1 MKKKLEDTIFVIL
14 GIILGTITTGYLIN
28 RNSNVVNFLEIMDLT
43 IQLFNVFIVIYIFMR
58 ERKERDENRKINY
71 KLYWYKTYIL
81 PNSMENVNKFF
92 EKLDLHIENG
102 MSKNEKMTN
111 EYTNYTNE
119 LNECKKNITE
129 LMMIVSKITYTNVIK
144 CFINFQDEFNGK
156 ITESSKEE
164 LKKIAKKYK
173 NSIISELYK
182 LWRRKN
188 IADSSYCINCIV
200 CCFWCYCIYL

>member
-182 LWRRKN
+182 FEIERE
-188 IADSSYCINCIV
+188 
-200 CCFWCYCIYL
+200 